1 MPIYSLRYS
10 IPYVAVFFMLL
21 FSAYREYK
29 LKKRSGARILTGFI
43 FVFFIG
49 LRGFVAYDWMNYY
62 PMFENMSNMSIAD
75 LFDYV
80 DVGVDGEVQI
90 IEPGFLAYMLGI
102 SKLSGEYAFFVLI
115 SSLLDFVVID
125 YFFCRYSTNY
135 SLSVLVFF
143 ALSLSAEF
151 DLMRNMKAIMVFIIA
166 IRFIEERKLLPFLLL
181 SVIGISFHKTYLFF
195 LPFYFIGEKV
205 ISKKIWYILIVV
217 SIVIYVLQIPLA
229 HMLLEVAASTLGGQF
244 LLMFDAY
251 SGTNY
256 ASARGLTLGFFIR
269 LLMFVIV
276 MYRYDVLMNSN
287 RYRLFFTFFL
297 VSIIT
302 NLALTDFSVF
312 ANRITILMSFS
323 SWIVYPLIVNA
334 YYKNKHLIEAFII
347 MYCLYSTISLTS
359 NGMYEYENMLFPHAA
374 YSERISSHRPIV
386 DIIMDK

>member
-1 MPIYSLRYS
+1 MPIFSLRYS

-62 PMFENMSNMSIAD
+62 PMFENMSNMSIVD

-102 SKLSGEYAFFVLI
+102 SKLSGEYAAFVLI

-181 SVIGISFHKTYLFF
+181 CVIGISFHKTYVFF

-205 ISKKIWYILIVV
+205 ISKKIWYILFVV
-217 SIVIYVLQIPLA
+217 SIVIYVLQIPVA
-229 HMLLEVAASTLGGQF
+229 HTLLEAAASLLGGQF

-256 ASARGLTLGFFIR
+256 ASASGFTLGFFIR
-269 LLMFVIV
+269 LIMFAIV
-276 MYRYDVLMNSN
+276 MCKYEVLMNGKN
-287 RYRLFFTFFL
+287 KLFVNFFL
-297 VSIIT
+297 VSIVV
-302 NLALTDFSVF
+302 NLAMTDFSVF
-312 ANRITILMSFS
+312 AYRVSLMISFS
-323 SWIVYPLIVNA
+323 CWIIYPLIIKV
-334 YYKNKHLIEAFII
+334 YNKTLITIFLIS
-347 MYCLYSTISLTS
+347 YCLYSAVSQFS
-359 NGMYEYENMLFPHAA
+359 SAMYKYENVLLPHKT
-374 YSERISSHRPIV
+374 YQERLSSHITIL
-386 DIIMDK
+386 DSIMD